1 MKTGVKTEVGLTY
14 KKIKSQVIIIIIM
27 IIKDEKS
34 QITIRTI

>member
-14 KKIKSQVIIIIIM
+14 KKIKSQVIIIIM

-34 QITIRTI
+34 QITIRTV